1 MKNVLIISY
10 FWPPSG
16 AVGAI
21 RPAKLAKVL
30 GLHGWKVIIVT
41 VKEQYYEQLNT
52 AAEKTRWTGA
62 VIRTKSFGNPR
73 LLYVWIKSKF
83 FRLAGR
89 ENEFKAS
96 VLRGSRDNRGG
107 VKSDSFLSG
116 SKRFFLSLLHIPDEQ
131 QGWLSF
137 AIASCLRALKS
148 HSIKCVISTGP
159 PFTSHLVGLFLKKV
173 AGVRWVVEFRDPWSG
188 NEQQPSIV
196 RSTFSDFLNRKLE
209 AAVIRNADRVVC
221 VTPAMTNHY
230 RRFYPNF
237 APEKWVTITNG
248 FEKQDFKD
256 LGHVSRHQK
265 FTISYLGSLIYA
277 RSPECLFRAVGELVE
292 AEAIPLGDIA
302 IRFIGKCRYAEGR
315 AVEEMAAEHG
325 LKDIVEIVDFLPR
338 RDALKEML
346 RAHVLLLLATQQVLQ
361 VPGKAYEYLG
371 AGGKILAVTEEKG
384 ATADFINQIGG
395 CVAAPDHYMTIKRI
409 IKTWY
414 DDHKRKGCLSET
426 ESWAEPSVMDQYE
439 WRQLGQQ
446 YVDLLNSCCGHI
458 DRDTEPILL

>member
-30 GLHGWKVIIVT
+30 GLHGWKAVIVT
-41 VKEQYYEQLNT
+41 VKEQYYGQLNT
-52 AAEKTRWTGA
+52 AAEEQGWTGA

-73 LLYVWIKSKF
+73 LLYVWIKSKVF
-83 FRLAGR
+83 SLAGR
-89 ENEFKAS
+89 EKEFKAS
-96 VLRGSRDNRGG
+96 VLRGSRDNKGG
-107 VKSDSFLSG
+107 VKSDSILSR
-116 SKRFFLSLLHIPDEQ
+116 SKRSFLSLLHVPDEQ

-137 AIASCLRALKS
+137 AVASCLRALKS

-173 AGVRWVVEFRDPWSG
+173 ARVRWVVEFRDPWSG

-196 RSTFSDFLNRKLE
+196 RSTCSDFLNAKLE

-230 RRFYPNF
+230 RQSYPKL
-237 APEKWVTITNG
+237 AAQKWVTITNG
-248 FEKQDFKD
+248 FEKKDFED
-256 LGHVSRHQK
+256 IGHVTRHPK

-277 RSPECLFRAVGELVE
+277 RSPECLLRAVGELVE
-292 AEAIPLGDIA
+292 EQAIPVSDIA
-302 IRFIGKCRYAEGR
+302 VRFVGQCRYAGGR
-315 AVEEMAAEHG
+315 SVEEMAAEHG
-325 LKDIVEIVDFLPR
+325 LKDNVEVVDFLPR
-338 RDALKEML
+338 REALKEML

-361 VPGKAYEYLG
+361 VPGKAYEYLA

-384 ATADFINQIGG
+384 ATADFINRVGG
-395 CVAAPDHYMTIKRI
+395 HVAAPDDHASFKRVI
-409 IKTWY
+409 NNWY
-414 DDHKRKGCLSET
+414 LEYKREGSSGTKS
-426 ESWAEPSVMDQYE
+426 SADQAVMEQYE

-446 YVDLLNSCCGHI
+446 YVKVLDSCC
-458 DRDTEPILL
+458 DL